1 MLETMLAFNLTPH
14 LWEGTKGPA
23 NELGYPR
30 ALSPY
35 RIPYKTKDGMVCVLA
50 HTDEQWH
57 RLLRAIGRPDL
68 IEDTRFT
75 RLAERAQNIATL
87 QSYLA
92 EELAKFTTEEAFQ
105 KLDEADLPNG
115 PVAKMNELMVDPYLQ
130 KTNFFQKIED
140 QHEDIIYTT
149 APPVDFSDSPA
160 SVRSAAPALGEHS
173 EEILLG
179 AGISQHM
186 VNNILKRGR

>member
-1 MLETMLAFNLTPH
+1 
-14 LWEGTKGPA
+14 
-23 NELGYPR
+23 
-30 ALSPY
+30 
-35 RIPYKTKDGMVCVLA
+35 MVCVLA

-140 QHEDIIYTT
+140 KHEDIIYTT

-179 AGISQHM
+179 AGISQQM
-186 VNNILKRGR
+186 VNNIMKKGR

>member
-1 MLETMLAFNLTPH
+1 M
-14 LWEGTKGPA
+14 
-23 NELGYPR
+23 
-30 ALSPY
+30 
-35 RIPYKTKDGMVCVLA
+35 
-50 HTDEQWH
+50 
-57 RLLRAIGRPDL
+57 LRAIGRPDL

-75 RLAERAQNIATL
+75 RLSERAQNIATL

-92 EELAKFTTEEAFQ
+92 EELAKFTTEEAFR

-115 PVAKMNELMVDPYLQ
+115 PVAKMNELMLDPYLQ
-130 KTNFFQKIED
+130 ETNFFQKIED
-140 QHEDIIYTT
+140 PHEDIIYTT

-160 SVRSAAPALGEHS
+160 IVRSAAPALGEHS